1 MEIIKANQKK
11 IIASLILAAAVALGI
26 TAVVLKFP
34 KNLGELE
41 NEKKQQQQRQQVY
54 EVAVQLKDQHNS
66 DPEEDSRTCLKRGD
80 AIIVLP
86 ENHKWSKTELI
97 SSLILKIR
105 MTEEQAAK
113 LIQPI
118 EKESDKKKED
128 GEPAEKEIVKIRKY
142 RIKIEDLNF
151 DVKDLSK
158 GQPFEDKVFD
168 WKEIVEKKVSN

>member
-86 ENHKWSKTELI
+86 EGHKWSKTELI

-113 LIQPI
+113 LTQPI
-118 EKESDKKKED
+118 EKESNKKKED

-142 RIKIEDLNF
+142 RIKIEELNF
-151 DVKDLSK
+151 DEKKLLEN
-158 GQPFEDKVFD
+158 QPFENKVFE
-168 WKEIVEKKVSN
+168 WKNIVEEKQNN